1 MSASQASQWAAR
13 RRAALMR
20 PARWFAA
27 GATCLIL
34 LAGGWLALREARLQ
48 RQPGRTDQAVAALRD
63 EQVMLRLKHLALA
76 ANLAKVLNN
85 SLLAD
90 ITGELSTEHPCVQA
104 PRLDGHGP
112 DSPCAARWNRAL
124 DAVWAK
130 AFGPQ
135 AGPPPDWLRR
145 DLWGRPVLLN
155 EGESVCQSPV
165 VDCVNDTLR
174 SAGPDGVVNTADDLI
189 ARVPP
194 FLGPELHRRAVESA
208 RQNP

>member
-1 MSASQASQWAAR
+1 MSVSQASLWAAR

-27 GATCLIL
+27 GAACLVL

-48 RQPGRTDQAVAALRD
+48 RLPGQTASAVAALRA
-63 EQVMLRLKHLALA
+63 EQAMLRLKHLALA

-90 ITGELSTEHPCVQA
+90 ITGELSSEQPCVHA
-104 PRLDGHGP
+104 PRLDQSGP
-112 DSPCAARWNRAL
+112 DSPCAARWDRAL
-124 DAVWAK
+124 GVIWAK

-145 DLWGRPVLLN
+145 DPWGRPVLLN

-165 VDCVNDTLR
+165 VNCVNDTLR
-174 SAGPDGVVNTADDLI
+174 SAGQDGVVNTADDLTASI
-189 ARVPP
+189 PA